1 MLQDRVPVVRRFSGG
16 GTVIVDSGTIF
27 VTFICNKEAVPNVQP
42 YPRPIMSWSSLI
54 YDQVFRGFVDFNLRE
69 NGIQFISI
77 YELIGLFQVDLLC
90 NQLLYFTYPAKN
102 EEKKCCIYCICVSVI
117 WVISKIQLNPSF
129 FLLDY
134 VFGDH
139 KFGGNAQSITKNRW
153 IHHTSFLWDY
163 EVNNMAYLK
172 LPKRVPEYRS
182 VCITMLVLPILFVQ
196 LQM

>member
-77 YELIGLFQVDLLC
+77 YELIGLFQVLTF
-90 NQLLYFTYPAKN
+90 YAIS
-102 EEKKCCIYCICVSVI
+102 CCILLIQQKKKKKNVVFTVSVC
-117 WVISKIQLNPSF
+117 Q
-129 FLLDY
+129 
-134 VFGDH
+134 
-139 KFGGNAQSITKNRW
+139 
-153 IHHTSFLWDY
+153 
-163 EVNNMAYLK
+163 
-172 LPKRVPEYRS
+172 
-182 VCITMLVLPILFVQ
+182 
-196 LQM
+196 